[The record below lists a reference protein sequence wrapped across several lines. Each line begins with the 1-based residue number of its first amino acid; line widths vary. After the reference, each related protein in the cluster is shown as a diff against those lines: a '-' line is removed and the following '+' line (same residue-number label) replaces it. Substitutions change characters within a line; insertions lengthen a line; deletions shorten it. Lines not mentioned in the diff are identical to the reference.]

1 MQYLGGLRGAG
12 ILTCEGK
19 TVARA
24 NYDFDGFL
32 TKPGQV
38 AASGEIRML
47 PKALRDAF
55 GRKNLQLL
63 TDDGR
68 RLSLRFSEKR
78 LRSESDA
85 AHVDVTGELPLV
97 SEWRH

>member
-1 MQYLGGLRGAG
+1 MHYLGGLRGAG
-12 ILTCEGK
+12 VVTCGDE

-24 NYDFDGFL
+24 DYDFDGFL
-32 TKPGQV
+32 TKPGEV

-47 PKALRDAF
+47 PKALRDVF

-78 LRSESDA
+78 LHSASDA

>member
-1 MQYLGGLRGAG
+1 GAG
-12 ILTCEGK
+12 VVTCGDE

-24 NYDFDGFL
+24 DYDFDGFL
-32 TKPGQV
+32 TKPGEV
-38 AASGEIRML
+38 AVSGEIRML
-47 PKALRDAF
+47 PKALRDVF

-78 LRSESDA
+78 LHSASDA